1 MKARKT
7 ANRRPSLTKRLAD
20 HVGLVTFAL
29 NAVVA
34 TEPDASLTHEQEA
47 ERQKQRAERAPKR
60 EAMVPAVRKLI
71 AEGEALMAEAAKR
84 GEGRR

>member
-1 MKARKT
+1 MKAGKT
-7 ANRRPSLTKRLAD
+7 RRESLTKRLAE
-20 HVGLVTFAL
+20 HVGRVTFAL

-47 ERQKQRAERAPKR
+47 ERQQQRAERAPKR

-71 AEGEALMAEAAKR
+71 AEGEVLMAEHQAK
-84 GEGRR
+84 GR